1 MSYQKQTKQNKT
13 KQNEQQTKPEQFPL
27 QDGCSD
33 PLHYA
38 MWTMQ

>member
-13 KQNEQQTKPEQFPL
+13 KRTANQILAIPL
-27 QDGCSD
+27 QDGYSD